1 MCGIAGIFAYQ
12 KSAHPVVEEEL
23 LRVRDAMQ
31 RRGPDGEGSWISP
44 DRRIGLAHRRLAI
57 IDLSPAGAQ
66 PMAAAD
72 GRLRITFNGEIYN
85 YRELRKELEA
95 KGHVFLTNSD
105 TEVLL
110 NLYAD
115 RGEAMV
121 HALRGMYAFGLWDEQ
136 RKGLFLARDP
146 FGIKPLYYADDG
158 NCLRFASQ
166 VKALIRGGGIRTH
179 PEPAGY
185 VGFLTWGCIPEPFTL
200 HREIRALPAGTH
212 MWVDASGS
220 RKPSTYFSVR
230 EEFAAAEERARG
242 ASAADGVGRVLEAL
256 QESVGY
262 HMVADVP
269 VAAFLSA
276 GLDSATTVAL
286 ASAVSGRNL
295 RTLTLG
301 FKEYD
306 GSQNDET
313 SLAALI
319 SARFGATH
327 ETRWVTREDFESDL
341 DEILEAMDQPS
352 TDGVNTYLVS
362 KAASKAGMKVAL
374 SGLGGD
380 ELFAGYPSFRDV
392 PRIQRFSRASQLPP
406 AFGEW
411 LRKLVSPMLGEH
423 TSPKYAGLLEYGQ
436 SFGGAYLLR
445 RALFM
450 PWEIERIVDPEV
462 AKRGWEDLHTL
473 ARLDDS
479 VHGLTKDRS
488 IVSALELDWYMRNQL
503 LRDSDWAGMAHS
515 LEIRVPYVDV
525 GFLRAILP
533 ILSSTSVEK
542 ADVARA
548 LNPPLPEEVVR
559 RAKTGF
565 LVPVQQWC
573 AHASGGGPM
582 ERGLRGWAKIVIG
595 RSLDGAGFAAA
606 GSRIHLSTPP
616 MQPAPT
622 RALPS
627 RMMRRLSATAVGAAY
642 DTINAVL
649 RACAFVLW
657 PGARPTSARQVCVFR
672 IGNIGDIVCALPAI
686 RCVRKAYPDA
696 TLTLLTSPGP
706 KGMPGAAN
714 VLEQAAWIDELK
726 IYYAEDIDTFAK
738 RGALLQELR
747 ERRFDVWID
756 LPNNLTTVSRQF
768 RDMAFTRMVGARW
781 ARGWRIDTLKWA
793 AQAQS
798 EHLHFPNEVERML
811 DVVRRAGF
819 DVSDVQFDL
828 PRLPATRAR
837 IDEVLRACGLQAGT
851 LVAIA
856 PGAKRSTNLW
866 VPERFAAVGRE
877 LSGQGCSIVLVGG
890 KSEAQA
896 CARIAAEIGPR
907 ARSFAGELSIA
918 ESTELLRRC
927 KLVVCLDSGVQH
939 IAAAV
944 GTPTV
949 SLFSFWQMRGKWH
962 PYGHRNV
969 VLQKWVSCHTCLL
982 DECPNANRCMTA
994 IEVKD
999 VVFHATRL
1007 LEADPLRASPGAPVS
1022 PSKAVPAR
1030 AVSGQER

>member
-1 MCGIAGIFAYQ
+1 MCGIAGIFAYHQ
-12 KSAHPVVEEEL
+12 AANPIVEDEL
-23 LRVRDAMQ
+23 LRIRDAMLN
-31 RRGPDGEGSWISP
+31 RGPDGEGLWIST

-57 IDLSPAGAQ
+57 IDLSATGAQ
-66 PMAAAD
+66 PMASAD
-72 GRLRITFNGEIYN
+72 RRFRITFNGEIYN
-85 YRELRKELEA
+85 YRALRRELEA
-95 KGHVFLTNSD
+95 KGHIFHSNSD

-121 HALRGMYAFGLWDEQ
+121 HSLRGMYAFAIWDEQ
-136 RKGLFLARDP
+136 RKGVFLARDP

-158 NCLRFASQ
+158 RSLRFASQ

-185 VGFLTWGCIPEPFTL
+185 VGFLIWGCVPEPFTL
-200 HREIRALPAGTH
+200 HQEIRALPAGTH
-212 MWVDASGS
+212 MWVDASGN
-220 RKPSTYFSVR
+220 RKPSRFFSIR
-230 EEFAAAEERARG
+230 EEFAAAEAAARG
-242 ASAADGVGRVLEAL
+242 GKAKDGVERVLAAL
-256 QESVGY
+256 QDSIAH
-262 HMVADVP
+262 HMIADVP

-286 ASAVSGRNL
+286 ASAASGRNL

-313 SLAALI
+313 SLATLI
-319 SARFGATH
+319 SASFGATH
-327 ETRWVTREDFESDL
+327 ETRWVTREDFESGL
-341 DEILEAMDQPS
+341 DEIFEAMDQPS

-392 PRIQRFSRASQLPP
+392 PRIQRLSRASRLTPV
-406 AFGEW
+406 FGEW
-411 LRKLVSPMLGEH
+411 LRKVVSPMLGEH
-423 TSPKYAGLLEYGQ
+423 ASPKYAGLLEYGQ
-436 SFGGAYLLR
+436 SLGGAYLLR

-450 PWEIERIVDPEV
+450 PWEVERIVDPEV

-473 ARLDDS
+473 LRLDES
-479 VHGLTKDRS
+479 VLGLTKDRS
-488 IVSALELDWYMRNQL
+488 MVSTLELDWYMRNQL

-525 GFLRAILP
+525 DFVRAILP

-542 ADVARA
+542 TDVARA
-548 LNPPLPEEVVR
+548 LNPPLPEEVVQ

-573 AHASGGGPM
+573 AHASGDRRM

-595 RSLDGAGFAAA
+595 PSLDAAGFAAKR
-606 GSRIHLSTPP
+606 SRIPPSTSAT
-616 MQPAPT
+616 QPAPA
-622 RALPS
+622 RPLPL
-627 RMMRRLSATAVGAAY
+627 RVMRRLSAAAVGGAY
-642 DTINAVL
+642 GTVNTIL
-649 RACAFVLW
+649 RTWAIVLW
-657 PGARPTSARQVCVFR
+657 PGARPPTAQRVCVFR

-696 TLTLLTSPGP
+696 RLTLLTSPGQ

-714 VLEQAAWIDELK
+714 VLEQCTWIDELK
-726 IYYAEDIDTFAK
+726 IYHAEDIDTYAK
-738 RGALLQELR
+738 RGALLRDIRAR
-747 ERRFDVWID
+747 EFDVWID
-756 LPNNLTTVSRQF
+756 LPNNLTTISRQF
-768 RDMAFTRMVGARW
+768 RDMTFTRMARARW
-781 ARGWRIDTLKWA
+781 ARGWRIDTLRWA

-798 EHLHFPNEVERML
+798 EHLHFSNEVDRTL
-811 DVVRRAGF
+811 NIVRRAGF
-819 DVSDVQFDL
+819 DVSDVAFEL
-828 PRLPATRAR
+828 PRVPATKAR
-837 IDEVLRACGLQAGT
+837 IDELLRASGLQSGK
-851 LVAIA
+851 LIAIA

-866 VPERFAAVGRE
+866 VPERFVEVGRE
-877 LSGQGCSIVLVGG
+877 LSGQGCAIALVGG
-890 KSEAQA
+890 KSEVEL
-896 CARIAAEIGPR
+896 CTRIAAEIGSG
-907 ARSFAGELSIA
+907 ARSFAGELSVA
-918 ESTELLRRC
+918 ESSELLRRC
-927 KLVVCLDSGVQH
+927 KLVVCVDSGVQH

-962 PYGHRNV
+962 PYGPRNV
-969 VLQKWVSCHTCLL
+969 VLQEWVPCHTCLL

-1007 LEADPLRASPGAPVS
+1007 LQPESLRPSPTPV
-1022 PSKAVPAR
+1022 PATKAVPAP
-1030 AVSGQER
+1030 AVNGQGR